1 MKTNNDNII
10 YKLSEIISILDS
22 EITNE
27 KTIAHNAIDMTD
39 WDEGQKILINA
50 NKKIS
55 LINKWKASLNFLKE
69 EMQQSDLFQCDASG
83 ADDKSSEAEK
93 NLQCTTDEKSE
104 EDKEQKFINDS
115 LDQIG
120 EGFHNQFNKS
130 KDNESKK
137 RTAVTINFI
146 INDSEYSV
154 KSWSDFIVTVCEH
167 MILFKPYSMAIID
180 SFDDVYRFTRN
191 EKDANIHMEK
201 PFMLSNGI
209 WLETGGTKEDIISD
223 VYVIIKHCGFSEDNL
238 LIEEL

>member
-93 NLQCTTDEKSE
+93 NLQGTTDERSE

-130 KDNESKK
+130 N
-137 RTAVTINFI
+137 
-146 INDSEYSV
+146 
-154 KSWSDFIVTVCEH
+154 C
-167 MILFKPYSMAIID
+167 
-180 SFDDVYRFTRN
+180 
-191 EKDANIHMEK
+191 
-201 PFMLSNGI
+201 
-209 WLETGGTKEDIISD
+209 
-223 VYVIIKHCGFSEDNL
+223 CG
-238 LIEEL
+238 